1 MPIKIISVPAR
12 ASAGDLRYKVG
23 FYQRTALGVSSPP
36 VDYGNTEDNFPATAN
51 FIVRANIEEKLGGE
65 AVLAARLTG
74 KHIVNITVRQSTNT
88 ALVTTDW
95 KAKDER
101 TGDEYNIR
109 SVIDPDGGTSKHGFY
124 FEMLCEKGVAI

>member
-1 MPIKIISVPAR
+1 M
-12 ASAGDLRYKVG
+12 
-23 FYQRTALGVSSPP
+23 SSPP
-36 VDYGNTEDNFPATAN
+36 VDYGNTEDNFPATAD
-51 FIVRANIEEKLGGE
+51 FVVSANIEPKLGGE

-95 KAKDER
+95 KAKDEHS
-101 TGDEYNIR
+101 GEEYNIR

>member
-12 ASAGDLRYKVG
+12 ASAGDLRYSVG
-23 FYQRTALGVSSPP
+23 FYQRPALGISSPP
-36 VDYGNTEDNFPATAN
+36 ADYGNTEDEFSDTAN
-51 FIVRANIEEKLGGE
+51 FIVSANIEPKLGGE

-74 KHIVNITVRQSTNT
+74 KNLVNITVRQSPNT
-88 ALVTTDW
+88 VLVTTDW
-95 KAKDER
+95 KAKNER
-101 TGDEYNIR
+101 TGEEYNIR